1 MAVLIR
7 EVEKEKNLPAE
18 LSQRVVSTE
27 QAIAAVRLITL
38 VAMMAVAKGE
48 EDEED
53 GRSWRIP

>member
-18 LSQRVVSTE
+18 QRVVSTE

-38 VAMMAVAKGE
+38 IAMMAVAKGE
-48 EDEED
+48 EDEEN

>member
-1 MAVLIR
+1 MAVSIR

-18 LSQRVVSTE
+18 QRVVSTE

-38 VAMMAVAKGE
+38 VAVMAVVKGE

>member
-1 MAVLIR
+1 MAVSIR
-7 EVEKEKNLPAE
+7 EVEKAE
-18 LSQRVVSTE
+18 QRVVSTE

>member
-1 MAVLIR
+1 MAVSIR

-18 LSQRVVSTE
+18 QRVVSTE